1 MGFYL
6 TDTRYYDSAIGR
18 FINIDGEISDIGGN
32 ILGYNLFT
40 YCFNNP
46 VNMND
51 PTGRWP
57 KWLSGASNIIG
68 GVAQMAAGVALGT
81 FASWTG
87 IGAVAAGVLIVNGAA
102 TVTKGIGQVVNDVT
116 KSNVLREDNIVK
128 TAVKDIGYGI
138 GGETGSQVAGVA
150 YDVAIVAASLYA
162 GRVWLQ
168 QAGRLPIKVNI
179 SSLTPDPTNPMTDAG
194 INYWTKTLSQNGFK
208 GYNSLPN
215 AYGLIEPICVQK
227 GTMMI
232 TNGHHRVEVLAK
244 YGVKT
249 IEVFLVP

>member
-102 TVTKGIGQVVNDVT
+102 TVTKGI
-116 KSNVLREDNIVK
+116 
-128 TAVKDIGYGI
+128 
-138 GGETGSQVAGVA
+138 
-150 YDVAIVAASLYA
+150 
-162 GRVWLQ
+162 
-168 QAGRLPIKVNI
+168 
-179 SSLTPDPTNPMTDAG
+179 
-194 INYWTKTLSQNGFK
+194 
-208 GYNSLPN
+208 
-215 AYGLIEPICVQK
+215 
-227 GTMMI
+227 
-232 TNGHHRVEVLAK
+232 
-244 YGVKT
+244 
-249 IEVFLVP
+249 